1 MINITGGEDLTLFEV
16 DEIVNRIRTEV
27 DHVAEIIIGSITDP
41 SLDGKVRVSIVA
53 TALDGQ
59 QPESKSVINMV
70 HRIQNRNPGY
80 SDFSTMGT
88 SQSFNFN
95 NSLSNHVT
103 DGATA
108 LKTERDTL
116 EETVSEQKIDQ
127 SININSDVGAAEI
140 LVNET
145 EDSLVL
151 KNEVEEQ
158 QTETNGLENFGL
170 EEETPNLFETNI
182 SEEASEKNQ
191 NILDEN
197 SEEDELEIPAFL
209 RRQKN

>member
-1 MINITGGEDLTLFEV
+1 M
-16 DEIVNRIRTEV
+16 
-27 DHVAEIIIGSITDP
+27 
-41 SLDGKVRVSIVA
+41 
-53 TALDGQ
+53 
-59 QPESKSVINMV
+59 
-70 HRIQNRNPGY
+70 
-80 SDFSTMGT
+80 
-88 SQSFNFN
+88 
-95 NSLSNHVT
+95 T

-108 LKTERDTL
+108 LKSEL
-116 EETVSEQKIDQ
+116 ENMEETVSEQKIDQ

-170 EEETPNLFETNI
+170 EEETPNLFETSI
-182 SEEASEKNQ
+182 SEESSEKNQ

>member
-1 MINITGGEDLTLFEV
+1 
-16 DEIVNRIRTEV
+16 
-27 DHVAEIIIGSITDP
+27 
-41 SLDGKVRVSIVA
+41 
-53 TALDGQ
+53 
-59 QPESKSVINMV
+59 
-70 HRIQNRNPGY
+70 
-80 SDFSTMGT
+80 MGT
-88 SQSFNFN
+88 YQTFNFN

-108 LKTERDTL
+108 LKTERDIL
-116 EETVSEQKIDQ
+116 EEKVSEQKIDQ

-158 QTETNGLENFGL
+158 QIETNGLENFGL